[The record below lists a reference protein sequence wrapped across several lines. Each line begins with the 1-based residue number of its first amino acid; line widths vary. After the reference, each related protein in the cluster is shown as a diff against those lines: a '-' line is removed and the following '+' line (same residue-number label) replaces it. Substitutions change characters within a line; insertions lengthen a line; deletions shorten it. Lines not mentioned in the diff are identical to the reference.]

1 VRSVEVTGDNSVVGG
16 GLSGIARLSSGGW
29 HDSVVRIAPFDFI
42 LLSALS
48 LLLMASVVVSLNV
61 VLHVMEVVEMLI
73 DVAIKLID
81 FLIGVSRIGVPW
93 HMIRIDLIIAP

>member
-1 VRSVEVTGDNSVVGG
+1 VRSVEVTGDNGIVGG

-61 VLHVMEVVEMLI
+61 VPHVVEVVEMLT

-93 HMIRIDLIIAP
+93 CMIRIDLIISP